1 MAQEQVTIL
10 RVETREAA
18 KSISDLRENIKYYK
32 KEVENAEVGSAKFNL
47 AQKKLAENQNALK
60 DAMNSSKQS
69 MADLTA
75 QANGTSQTYNSL
87 VHRMAELKKQLR
99 STDVS
104 TEEGRES
111 FKKLANEINN
121 VNDQLKSMDAAQGN
135 FQRNV
140 GNYQSAFKGWAEH
153 TDAFGKSLH
162 VAQGGINGFKDGFEA
177 MSKSPA
183 IATFGILVSVAVKI
197 GEALKEDENATA
209 SIKKLMDSMKPV
221 MDFFKGVLSK
231 ISDILVDLV
240 GHVSE
245 FVNNNGLFQKITN
258 GLVGVGNAIVQFVIA
273 PVKGIIDAVKI
284 LKEEG
289 IKGVGDAAKAL
300 WQDVKGGVAFKANF
314 NAGQEATASIIAGA
328 KSKKAEVEKTGEE
341 IGETLSEGI
350 TKGLAK
356 VGDGW
361 QDKMD
366 SVLAAKLEAEKL
378 AAKEM
383 EDLNALLKAQA
394 DETNDYADAVV
405 GEILTKMEEAEKKN
419 EELAKNRIMTLSAL
433 ASNTSSILGS
443 IADMYENDAEN
454 SEKSANKIKALR
466 VAAATID
473 TISGAIGAFMQ
484 ASETIP
490 PPYGA
495 IIGGVEA
502 AAITASGMA
511 QIAQMQGTRV
521 SADATSSAPRVTTS
535 ALVSAPSVSMDIPSV
550 RSVTSASEE
559 DRLNYMARDQKVVL
573 VTSELEM
580 KQGQQRVQIQET
592 SW

>member
-1 MAQEQVTIL
+1 M

-69 MADLTA
+69 MAELTA
-75 QANGTSQTYNSL
+75 SAKGTSESYNSL
-87 VHRMAELKKQLR
+87 VHRMAEMKKQLR
-99 STDVS
+99 SIDIS
-104 TEEGRES
+104 TKEGEEAFRS
-111 FKKLANEINN
+111 LAGQING
-121 VNDQLKSMDAAQGN
+121 VNDQLKQLDGLQGN

-140 GNYQSAFKGWAEH
+140 GNYDNSFKGWAGSV
-153 TDAFGKSLH
+153 DSLDKAFKST
-162 VAQGGINGFKDGFEA
+162 QGGLGGVKGGLEA
-177 MSKSPA
+177 IAASPA
-183 IATFGILVSVAVKI
+183 IGTFGILVSVAVRI

-209 SIKKLMDSMKPV
+209 SIKKLMESMKPV
-221 MDFFKGVLSK
+221 MDFFSGVLSK

-245 FVNNNGLFQKITN
+245 FVNSNGLFQRIAN
-258 GLVGVGNAIVQFVIA
+258 GLAGVGNAILQFVVA
-273 PVKGIIDAVKI
+273 PFKGVIEAIKVF
-284 LKEEG
+284 KEEG
-289 IKGVGDAAKAL
+289 IKGIGDAARAFG
-300 WQDVKGGVAFKANF
+300 QEMKGGVAFKANF

-328 KSKKAEVEKTGEE
+328 RSKKAEVEKTGEE

-394 DETNDYADAVV
+394 DEANDYADAVV
-405 GEILTKMEEAEKKN
+405 GEILAKMEEADKKN

-535 ALVSAPSVSMDIPSV
+535 ALVSAPSVNMDIPSV

-573 VTSELEM
+573 ITSELEM
-580 KQGQQRVQIQET
+580 KQGQQRVQVQET